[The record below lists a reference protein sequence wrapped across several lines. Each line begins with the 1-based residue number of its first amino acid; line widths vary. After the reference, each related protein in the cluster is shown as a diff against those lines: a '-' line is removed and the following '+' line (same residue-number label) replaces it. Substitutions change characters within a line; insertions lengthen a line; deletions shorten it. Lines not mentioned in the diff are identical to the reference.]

1 MVIEAEDLQFVR
13 RGGGFS
19 LTLPSFSM
27 AAGEAMAVLG
37 SSGSGKSTLLNL
49 TLRFFD
55 IETGRITID
64 AQDIRDVS
72 LVEMEELYQEGKR
85 GEASSQ

>member
-19 LTLPSFSM
+19 LALPAFAM

-37 SSGSGKSTLLNL
+37 SSGSGKSTLLDL
-49 TLRFFD
+49 IGGVLRP
-55 IETGRITID
+55 TG
-64 AQDIRDVS
+64 
-72 LVEMEELYQEGKR
+72 
-85 GEASSQ
+85 

>member
-37 SSGSGKSTLLNL
+37 SSGSGKSTLLDL
-49 TLRFFD
+49 IGGVLRPTAGRLSLFGQD
-55 IETGRITID
+55 ATGLSSTALDR
-64 AQDIRDVS
+64 
-72 LVEMEELYQEGKR
+72 LR
-85 GEASSQ
+85 GRHIG